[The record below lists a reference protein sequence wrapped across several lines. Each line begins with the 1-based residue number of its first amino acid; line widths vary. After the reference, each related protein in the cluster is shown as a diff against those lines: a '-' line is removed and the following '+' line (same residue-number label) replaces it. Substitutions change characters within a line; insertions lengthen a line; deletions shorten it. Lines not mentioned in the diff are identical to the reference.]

1 MAQNE
6 ITKILSDRLEE
17 LTEKKRDIDY
27 RFSDKKQAEQMG
39 IPYPTFLKYK
49 GDKAE
54 CPISAIVKM
63 AEYYGVSTEYLLGR
77 TQTKTPNPELE
88 KFLGVMGLSEKAFDN
103 ICFITEGGWSANIL
117 LESGWLGAFIRILSN
132 LNEWVSKYNYYSKVM
147 LPAIN
152 ENNTQG
158 SKSAE
163 QEKELLYEEFRY
175 IISSQIGIVNS
186 IEHLEYEYA
195 DKIELYEFKLSKVL
209 KSITDEIK
217 AEHRADKEIYELSG
231 KSVYNGLVK
240 RKNDIEKLVQ
250 EYESKA
256 KDGNQSIKGM
266 TKAVE
271 LCKTQLNTI
280 NTILEK
286 LDKKLNYKKGS
297 DENGSNNPK
306 KE

>member
-6 ITKILSDRLEE
+6 ITIILSDRLEE

-63 AEYYGVSTEYLLGR
+63 AEYYGVSTDYLLGR
-77 TQTKTPNPELE
+77 TQIKTPNPELE
-88 KFLGVMGLSEKAFDN
+88 KFLEIMGLSEKSFDN
-103 ICFITEGGWSANIL
+103 ICFITEGGWNANIL
-117 LESGWLGAFIRILSN
+117 LESEWLGALIRILST
-132 LNEWVSKYNYYSKVM
+132 LNDWVSKYNYYSKVM
-147 LPAIN
+147 LPTIN

-163 QEKELLYEEFRY
+163 QEKALLYEEFRY
-175 IISSQIGIVNS
+175 IISSQIGSVDS

-195 DKIELYEFKLSKVL
+195 DKIDLCEFKLSKVL

-217 AEHRADKEIYELSG
+217 AEHRADKEIFELSG
-231 KSVYNGLVK
+231 KSVYDGLVK
-240 RKNDIEKLVQ
+240 RKNDIEKLVKV
-250 EYESKA
+250 YESES
-256 KDGNQSIKGM
+256 KDGKKSKKEI
-266 TKAVE
+266 TKTVDIY
-271 LCKTQLNTI
+271 KTQLSII
-280 NTILEK
+280 NTILERF
-286 LDKKLNYKKGS
+286 DKKLSYKKGS
-297 DENGSNNPK
+297 DENG
-306 KE
+306 